1 MMKKAIL
8 FFSFVLIFFLVFHNF
23 LYASGKTPLKG
34 DVFPDITLTV
44 SEKTLENDY
53 LGLTPKGSFRI
64 SGIKADVLIIEI
76 YSMYCPYCQKEA
88 PSVNELYQIISK
100 SEDIKNKVKIIGIGA
115 GNTPFEIDVFR
126 NQYSI
131 QFPLF
136 SDETFKIHKA
146 IGEVRTPYFFVVKKN
161 TDGSNTLIYSKVGS
175 IQDPG
180 QFLDIILK
188 EAGLR

>member
-1 MMKKAIL
+1 MKKAIL

-23 LYASGKTPLKG
+23 LYAGGKTPLKG

-53 LGLTPKGSFRI
+53 LGLTAKGSFRI
-64 SGIKADVLIIEI
+64 SGIKAEVLIIEI

-88 PSVNELYQIISK
+88 PNVNELYQIISK

-126 NQYSI
+126 NQYTI